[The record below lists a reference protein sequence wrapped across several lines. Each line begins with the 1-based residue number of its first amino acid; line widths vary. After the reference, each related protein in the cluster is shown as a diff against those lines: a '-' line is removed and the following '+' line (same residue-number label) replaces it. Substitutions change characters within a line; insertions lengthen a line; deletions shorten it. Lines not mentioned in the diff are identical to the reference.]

1 MARPLVP
8 AQNYSIGIPSAYIVQ
23 DPIVACLEY
32 RAHPLQTFIGFGQGE
47 ANLLKCLDYLQ

>member
-8 AQNYSIGIPSAYIVQ
+8 AQNYSIGVPSAYMVQ

-32 RAHPLQTFIGFGQGE
+32 RAHPLQTFLGFGQGA
-47 ANLLKCLDYLQ
+47 ANLLKCREYLL